1 MTMPQNVIYLPP
13 GVMPPAPNG
22 AAAQAANIPFNRQF
36 FEAMLPQAIKSYC
49 EQVHCTS
56 PQVQVATLD
65 GSLHHVV
72 GISGVTDGWVAV
84 HATREDHDHSMEVFL
99 PYQTIYRVEIH
110 PEADAAHNHLGFSL
124 PLDGSPTPAVQ
135 LEAPAKAKAK
145 PKAKPRKTP
154 KKAAATAD

>member
-13 GVMPPAPNG
+13 GVMPPAPAG
-22 AAAQAANIPFNRQF
+22 VAAQGANIPFNRQF
-36 FEAMLPQAIKSYC
+36 FEAMLPQAIKAYC

-56 PQVQVATLD
+56 PQVQIATVD

-84 HATREDHDHSMEVFL
+84 HATREDHDHTMEIFL

-110 PEADAAHNHLGFSL
+110 PEADAAHHHLGFSL
-124 PLDGSPTPAVQ
+124 PLDGRPTPAVQ
-135 LEAPAKAKAK
+135 LPASEK
-145 PKAKPRKTP
+145 PKAKPRKAP
-154 KKAAATAD
+154 KKAAAKAE